1 MIRVKFK
8 RSLFFGGKPY
18 KEGEIVDLPDD
29 SARRLIAYRDVSRV
43 KVEEKVLA
51 KPETSEAKNPVKTA
65 TAPQQ
70 KIETAAKRK

>member
-8 RSLFFGGKPY
+8 RSLFFGGNPY

-51 KPETSEAKNPVKTA
+51 KPETSEAKKPVETA
-65 TAPQQ
+65 ELKKPV
-70 KIETAAKRK
+70 ETAAKRK